1 LRSHIKSMDETMQE
15 QRKEMAEYYLS
26 INIRKIRDH
35 MVRYKAKDENADTN
49 PQNYDIF
56 DQKVRGNNHL

>member
-1 LRSHIKSMDETMQE
+1 MQE
-15 QRKEMAEYYLS
+15 QRKEVAEYYLS

-35 MVRYKAKDENADTN
+35 MVRYKAKDKNADTN